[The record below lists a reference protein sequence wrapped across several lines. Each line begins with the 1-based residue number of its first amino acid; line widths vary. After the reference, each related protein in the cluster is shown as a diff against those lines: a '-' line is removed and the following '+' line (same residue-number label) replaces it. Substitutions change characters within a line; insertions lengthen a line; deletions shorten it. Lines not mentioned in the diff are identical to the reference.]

1 MRTTSPATGSI
12 TDACVVTLV
21 RVVVVVTVALCAI
34 GGAAAGSP
42 RAGSASPGGGGV
54 EKRRPV
60 AESGRDTSPGQT
72 AVGRRDRSGVSE
84 RLEDWQ

>member
-1 MRTTSPATGSI
+1 MRTTSPETGSI
-12 TDACVVTLV
+12 PNAC
-21 RVVVVVTVALCAI
+21 VVVVVTVALCAI

-42 RAGSASPGGGGV
+42 GAGSASPGGGGV

-84 RLEDWQ
+84 RLETAGSEI